1 MKDSGAIT
9 VPLKDVR
16 HAVGRD
22 YEDWKAA
29 MQAEY
34 ETLKEKGA
42 IEEVPAGQ
50 VTGQVIPMKIVATLK
65 PTDVPGIKKKKIRT
79 VVCGNFVKK
88 HAQEELYTANA
99 DVTSVR
105 AVLSEATRNKWG
117 VQVVDVV
124 GAFLNAPLPADS
136 EDIFVEPPRILVQ
149 YGIIQGGY
157 KWRVKHAVYGL
168 RQAPRAWGQE
178 RDNQLRK
185 ARVSMG
191 NGKYA
196 VLEQSHVDSTV
207 WLVMEDGGESESKNV
222 NLVHGRKPLRY
233 LVDYVDDFLVAGP
246 RWLRAIIIK
255 WMEKV
260 WEVQVSES
268 LEIGTWAS
276 ASYLGGTIQ
285 ATSKG
290 FRFHQK
296 QFTLD
301 LLKAWNLEGCK
312 PTLGVGGDLPSETVE
327 EAESRDEPDPR
338 EVKLCQKLAGSLI
351 WLSTRTRPDIAFAQ
365 SKISSDA
372 TKNPARGLAMGK
384 RVLRYLAGTAGWG
397 LNFEGEGSDLTA
409 YGDASFE
416 ATKSISGTCVFFG
429 GHLLAWRSAK
439 QPQVAKSTADAEVTA
454 LSATLGMAENV
465 KALLCSM
472 RVPVELINVMCDNKA
487 AIVLS
492 TGEGSWK
499 TKALANRVYYVREAV
514 RLGLVTVNFVAT
526 DRQKS
531 DSLSKFLPR
540 NRMLETRRMLA
551 MEDSEELTES
561 SAGRAA
567 SQQ

>member
-1 MKDSGAIT
+1 
-9 VPLKDVR
+9 L
-16 HAVGRD
+16 
-22 YEDWKAA
+22 
-29 MQAEY
+29 
-34 ETLKEKGA
+34 
-42 IEEVPAGQ
+42 
-50 VTGQVIPMKIVATLK
+50 
-65 PTDVPGIKKKKIRT
+65 
-79 VVCGNFVKK
+79 
-88 HAQEELYTANA
+88 
-99 DVTSVR
+99 
-105 AVLSEATRNKWG
+105 
-117 VQVVDVV
+117 
-124 GAFLNAPLPADS
+124 
-136 EDIFVEPPRILVQ
+136 
-149 YGIIQGGY
+149 
-157 KWRVKHAVYGL
+157 
-168 RQAPRAWGQE
+168 
-178 RDNQLRK
+178 
-185 ARVSMG
+185 
-191 NGKYA
+191 
-196 VLEQSHVDSTV
+196 
-207 WLVMEDGGESESKNV
+207 
-222 NLVHGRKPLRY
+222 
-233 LVDYVDDFLVAGP
+233 
-246 RWLRAIIIK
+246 
-255 WMEKV
+255 
-260 WEVQVSES
+260 
-268 LEIGTWAS
+268 
-276 ASYLGGTIQ
+276 
-285 ATSKG
+285 
-290 FRFHQK
+290 
-296 QFTLD
+296 
-301 LLKAWNLEGCK
+301 
-312 PTLGVGGDLPSETVE
+312 ETVE
-327 EAESRDEPDPR
+327 EAESREEPDPR

-531 DSLSKFLPR
+531 DSLTKFLPG